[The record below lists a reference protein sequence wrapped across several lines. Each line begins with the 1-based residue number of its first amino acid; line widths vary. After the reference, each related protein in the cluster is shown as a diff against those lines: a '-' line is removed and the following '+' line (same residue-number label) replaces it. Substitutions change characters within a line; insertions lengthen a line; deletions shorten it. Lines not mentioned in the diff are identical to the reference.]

1 MRNPIAF
8 VSLALALA
16 CDCPAG
22 YGQTVKYEF
31 TGGSMLWE
39 VIHARSVITVN
50 GDTEGWIPAVP
61 FMTWWDSVFLRADQA
76 EKMKMFHGWFPSP

>member
-1 MRNPIAF
+1 
-8 VSLALALA
+8 
-16 CDCPAG
+16 
-22 YGQTVKYEF
+22 
-31 TGGSMLWE
+31 MLWE

-76 EKMKMFHGWFPSP
+76 GKMRMFDGWFPSP